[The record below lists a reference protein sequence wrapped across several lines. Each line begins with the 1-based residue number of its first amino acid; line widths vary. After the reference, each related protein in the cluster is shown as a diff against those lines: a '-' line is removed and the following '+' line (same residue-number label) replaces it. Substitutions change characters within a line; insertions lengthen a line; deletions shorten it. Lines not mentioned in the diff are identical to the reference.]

1 MSIGRTGAAI
11 HKEFRQVFRDPV
23 LLFLVLWLYTAEV
36 VICALTLTFDLNE
49 EPVAVLDLD
58 RSVSSRRLTERLDR
72 TSAFDVRFHLH
83 DEREIRP
90 MLDEGRARFVAVIPP
105 DHEERLG
112 RTGGSDIQLVVD
124 GTNSLL
130 ALTAIGQAQRL
141 VLSSSI
147 AALRDA
153 GATDIEASLI
163 DNRIRIAYNPGLR
176 YVYSVLLSMIAQAAF
191 MVGVLLP
198 AASIVREKE
207 RGTVEQLLV
216 SPLRPGEL
224 IIAKTVPTLL
234 IGLVSLG
241 PSMLIARAFGVPLR
255 GDPLTLAILS
265 AALLTSA
272 VATGVLIASAVRT
285 LQQALLVAFF
295 VLFPVLFLS
304 GTMTPI
310 ESMPAALQQI
320 SRASPLRY
328 YMDALLGVFL
338 KGVGLDVLWPQL
350 LWMIGIGSV
359 LFLGSALL
367 FKRRLA

>member
-1 MSIGRTGAAI
+1 
-11 HKEFRQVFRDPV
+11 
-23 LLFLVLWLYTAEV
+23 
-36 VICALTLTFDLNE
+36 
-49 EPVAVLDLD
+49 
-58 RSVSSRRLTERLDR
+58 
-72 TSAFDVRFHLH
+72 
-83 DEREIRP
+83 
-90 MLDEGRARFVAVIPP
+90 
-105 DHEERLG
+105 
-112 RTGGSDIQLVVD
+112 
-124 GTNSLL
+124 
-130 ALTAIGQAQRL
+130 
-141 VLSSSI
+141 
-147 AALRDA
+147 
-153 GATDIEASLI
+153 
-163 DNRIRIAYNPGLR
+163 
-176 YVYSVLLSMIAQAAF
+176 

-285 LQQALLVAFF
+285 LQQALLAAFF

-310 ESMPAALQQI
+310 ESMPAALQQF

-338 KGVGLDVLWPQL
+338 KGVGLETLWPQL
-350 LWMIGIGSV
+350 LWMLGIGSV
-359 LFLGSALL
+359 LFFGSALL
-367 FKRRLA
+367 FRRRLA